1 MYRYLTAATLLAL
14 AAPVLAAPIHYD
26 GWADN
31 IAQVDSA
38 NGSTTLDYLPVRVN
52 IRGDD
57 ATGHIE
63 FIQWDVY
70 SDDRTK
76 LAYSLP
82 PQSVDMDFGT
92 KGWGGYLDTPD
103 GDWRVILWPRYTIQG
118 NDWRLQ
124 VHLDLPLQGSYFP
137 SRPNVTSARLVVNIL
152 QIPEPASWLL
162 LLGWAVPFLVRR
174 LVG

>member
-1 MYRYLTAATLLAL
+1 MSRVYLSVATLVAL
-14 AAPVLAAPIHYD
+14 AAPLSAAPIHYD

-38 NGSTTLDYLPVRVN
+38 NGSTTLDFLPVRVN

-57 ATGHIE
+57 ATGHVD
-63 FIQWDVY
+63 FLQWDVY

-82 PQSVDMDFGT
+82 PQSVDLT
-92 KGWGGYLDTPD
+92 WVNRGYTGNLDTPD
-103 GDWRVILWPRYTIQG
+103 GDWQVIFYPRWSRFG
-118 NDWRLQ
+118 GDWRIL
-124 VHLDLPLQGSYFP
+124 LFTDLPLQGSYFP
-137 SRPNVTSARLVVNIL
+137 SRLVVNIL

-162 LLGWAVPFLVRR
+162 LLGGAAPLFARR
-174 LVG
+174 IWE